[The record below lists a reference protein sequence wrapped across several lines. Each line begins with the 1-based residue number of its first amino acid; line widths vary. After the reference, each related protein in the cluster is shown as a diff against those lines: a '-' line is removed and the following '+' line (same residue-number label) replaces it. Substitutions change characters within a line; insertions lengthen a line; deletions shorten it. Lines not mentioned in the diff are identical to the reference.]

1 MFPLKYLSNFQ
12 RTLEIILINC
22 EDNLILTW
30 SADCVKIGTNIA
42 NQVATCTITETNIY
56 FPMVSLST

>member
-1 MFPLKYLSNFQ
+1 MFPLKFLSNFQ
-12 RTLEIILINC
+12 RTLEITLINC

-30 SADCVKIGTNIA
+30 PADCVKIVTNIG

-56 FPMVSLST
+56 FPMVTLST

>member
-1 MFPLKYLSNFQ
+1 MFPLKFLSNFQ
-12 RTLEIILINC
+12 RTLEITLINC

-30 SADCVKIGTNIA
+30 SADCVEIVTNIG

-56 FPMVSLST
+56 FPMVTLST

>member
-1 MFPLKYLSNFQ
+1 MFPLKFLSNFQ
-12 RTLEIILINC
+12 RTLEITLINC

-30 SADCVKIGTNIA
+30 SDDCVKIVTNIG

-56 FPMVSLST
+56 FPMVTLST